1 MLKTDRSKKLK
12 ANIWKIFILR
22 ITQKRYYFAMLSI
35 YFLTIPNT
43 NAHQIGI
50 WAGIGYLSEFLFE
63 LPSGYLS
70 DKIGHKKM
78 LILAKV
84 FMICGIS
91 SFIHGGSYQF
101 FILGAMFTSLSFA
114 SISGSRTAF
123 LHETL
128 VGLNQEKE
136 FIKIS
141 TKIAAYYALFNASIV
156 TLILYTTRFSLKYPL
171 YIGLGL
177 DIVGLITVLSLTNP
191 PKLKIVKIKKN
202 ILQLLREARDSNFI
216 PFAIFTGS
224 ITGFAIAKKN
234 FTFPYLESLGFPVM
248 LLGLITGISALLQF
262 FIASNLGKYENKI
275 NIRKVF
281 IFDSILFSGSFLLI
295 ATLSNVILIFIV
307 LVLIGAY
314 ETGRRSFADSYLIKN
329 HVADKNYKATMLS
342 IKGQITMFINF
353 ILVFGIG
360 FLMDISYQLGFLGM
374 GLILLI
380 ILSSTLPYIIPK
392 ASNESPQNSPLIPQV
407 KPQT

>member
-1 MLKTDRSKKLK
+1 MPKLK
-12 ANIWKIFILR
+12 SNIWKIFILR

-35 YFLTIPNT
+35 YFLTLPNT
-43 NAHQIGI
+43 NAQQIGI

-63 LPSGYLS
+63 LPSGYIS

-78 LILAKV
+78 LIIAKI

-91 SFIHGGSYQF
+91 SFIHGGSYEF
-101 FILGAMFTSLSFA
+101 FMLGAMFTSLSFA

-128 VGLNQEKE
+128 VGLDQEKE
-136 FIKIS
+136 FIKVS
-141 TKIAAYYALFNASIV
+141 TKIAAYYALFNASIIS
-156 TLILYTTRFSLKYPL
+156 LILYTTQFGLKYPL

-177 DIVGLITVLSLTNP
+177 DIIGLITAISLTTP
-191 PKLKIVKIKKN
+191 PKLKIPKIKKN
-202 ILQLLREARDSNFI
+202 IFQLLKEAKDTNFI

-234 FTFPYLESLGFPVM
+234 FTFPYLESLGFPIM

-262 FIASNLGKYENKI
+262 FVASNLGKYENKI
-275 NIRKVF
+275 NLKKVF
-281 IFDSILFSGSFLLI
+281 IFDIILFSGSFLLI
-295 ATLSNVILIFIV
+295 ATLNNLILIFTV
-307 LVLIGAY
+307 LVLTGAY
-314 ETGRRSFADSYLIKN
+314 ETGRRSFIDSYLIKN

-353 ILVFGIG
+353 ILVFSIG
-360 FLMDISYQLGFLGM
+360 YLMNISYQLGFLGM

-380 ILSSTLPYIIPK
+380 ILSSSYQYLSSQEAPNKQNHKNPLNLLPKRKTI
-392 ASNESPQNSPLIPQV
+392 
-407 KPQT
+407 